1 MKEIQLG
8 ASWQEPGAGRQA
20 YEDALRR
27 LCDLAGVSP
36 ADRDV
41 VLSREAIILG
51 GVVMALQFEPWS
63 NFIKVFIEVGKP
75 VESDAVRFYR
85 WVLTQHLVM
94 PAPFSMV
101 AALHPDT
108 DQVIL
113 YAASPMPDSPEA
125 DKGLLAFLIGCGHV
139 CEILRN
145 PADTVVL
152 EVPAGVES

>member
-1 MKEIQLG
+1 MKADLVNAVALPAADI
-8 ASWQEPGAGRQA
+8 GRQA

-27 LCDLAGVSP
+27 VCDLAEVSP

-41 VLSREAIILG
+41 VLSREALILG

-75 VESDAVRFYR
+75 RESDALAFYR
-85 WVLTQHLVM
+85 WVLTQHLAM

-108 DQVIL
+108 EQLIL
-113 YAASPMPDSPEA
+113 YAGAPMPDSPEA
-125 DKGLLAFLIGCGHV
+125 DQGFLAFLFGCAHV
-139 CEILRN
+139 CETLRT
-145 PADTVVL
+145 PPGAAPIEMPPV
-152 EVPAGVES
+152 G